1 MEPKKSLGQNFFV
14 NQNLAKRIVQEVFN
28 ESPELIAE
36 IGPGQGYFS
45 KIFYEQKAKLLLV
58 EKDDNLAEQ
67 LSSIFPKEIVIN
79 KDFLDWDFEELS
91 IFPKDKITFFGSL
104 PYNVS
109 KKIIDKIINSEYFR
123 NPCFFIIQKEVAERV
138 CAKSPDAN
146 YLSIFLQTFFNVEL
160 ISVVPKEHFYPS
172 PQVDGAII
180 SLHKNS
186 NLACVGGDDR
196 CGVWIALQIMDD
208 IISGRLP
215 KNSYSIGFFC
225 DEERGG
231 KGSGEYVLD
240 LLDDEVNYTTAY
252 IGLDRRNATIGVP
265 EFATYGCDN
274 KTLNN
279 IVSSH
284 YIEKMGSFTD
294 ASNISEETNIAC
306 INLSIGYNNEH
317 TVNEYINTEDTE
329 FTLEYLRCL
338 PFGNEVYNYIKYP
351 KDKWWDNYHSIDDK
365 WSFKAEN
372 TKVLC
377 QYCGEHLPLY
387 DCCDEYGGS
396 IMLCETCKDFIY

>member
-1 MEPKKSLGQNFFV
+1 MLKNKKKEMKMKVLDLLHLTQD
-14 NQNLAKRIVQEVFN
+14 
-28 ESPELIAE
+28 ELY
-36 IGPGQGYFS
+36 YFI
-45 KIFYEQKAKLLLV
+45 KTRYE
-58 EKDDNLAEQ
+58 
-67 LSSIFPKEIVIN
+67 
-79 KDFLDWDFEELS
+79 
-91 IFPKDKITFFGSL
+91 GSL
-104 PYNVS
+104 FNTEHYMLFNYDETTKPMLCVHL
-109 KKIIDKIINSEYFR
+109 DTINDSR
-123 NPCFFIIQKEVAERV
+123 G
-138 CAKSPDAN
+138 
-146 YLSIFLQTFFNVEL
+146 L
-160 ISVVPKEHFYPS
+160 IPHLDDFK
-172 PQVDGAII
+172 VDGTII
-180 SLHKNS
+180 SLHKDS
-186 NLACVGGDDR
+186 KLACVGGDDR

-231 KGSGEYVLD
+231 KGSSEYILD

-265 EFATYGCDN
+265 EFATYCCDN

-279 IVSSH
+279 IVSTH

-294 ASNISEETNIAC
+294 ASNIAEETNIAC
-306 INLSIGYNNEH
+306 VNLSIGYNHEH

-351 KDKWWDNYHSIDDK
+351 KSNWWDTYHNIDDK

-387 DCCDEYGGS
+387 DCCDEYGES
-396 IMLCETCKDFIY
+396 VMLCETCKDFIY